1 MEEQLVVFSLD
12 KQLYGIDIG
21 QVLEIIRPAGVTVLP
36 GTPDFIEGVI
46 NLRGTVIPVMDL
58 ARRFSLPSARD
69 SEAQRVVIVES
80 GGVKVGLLV
89 DGVSEV
95 LRVNQ
100 QQIQPPPSAGLVG
113 GVECIRGIALLE
125 NRMVILL
132 DMNRVLQVGERQK
145 LQELVN

>member
-1 MEEQLVVFSLD
+1 MEEQLVVLLLNE
-12 KQLYGIDIG
+12 QLYGIDIN
-21 QVLEIIRPAGVTVLP
+21 QVLEIIRPAGVTALP

-58 ARRFSLPSARD
+58 ARRFGLSSVQD

-95 LRVNQ
+95 LRVNE
-100 QQIQPPPSAGLVG
+100 QQIQPPPSTGLVG

-125 NRMVILL
+125 NRIIILL
-132 DMNRVLQVGERQK
+132 DMNRVLQVGERK
-145 LQELVN
+145 ILQELVN